1 MQIKSEFFKNVLT
14 LMTGTVVAQLIPV
27 IISPIL
33 TRLYT
38 PDDFAI
44 WALYMSIVMVIISG
58 LSTGNFE
65 FAIIFPKEDNKA
77 IKLIELSILIALSVS
92 IILLILSFIFNH
104 GIGVILKNTAIS
116 SWLYFLPLSVFTLSI
131 LNSFIYW
138 FNRGKDYKTMAINKI
153 IKNAG
158 ISTINLGIGLSGIK
172 KTGLILGQILGDIIA
187 AFILCKKFCKSNQI
201 FKKIDL
207 KEYKKLVKEYKKFP
221 LLTLP
226 TQLLNNLSAQLP
238 VMLIS
243 MWYSSSLTGYYFF
256 SLKILSIPMAFIG
269 TSVSQTFFQ
278 KFNEIKDNKTI
289 HPKVFILKIW
299 SILFLI
305 GIIPLSLIFFFG
317 VDIFSF
323 VFGNEWSK
331 AGQIASILTPMI
343 LVSFI
348 SSPTSTSFII
358 LNEQKYSLIFGIVLL
373 IIRPLAF
380 YIGYINGDFFTGLRL
395 LVVFEILEMFFYNII
410 VWKKLSL
417 KD

>member
-1 MQIKSEFFKNVLT
+1 
-14 LMTGTVVAQLIPV
+14 
-27 IISPIL
+27 
-33 TRLYT
+33 
-38 PDDFAI
+38 
-44 WALYMSIVMVIISG
+44 
-58 LSTGNFE
+58 
-65 FAIIFPKEDNKA
+65 
-77 IKLIELSILIALSVS
+77 
-92 IILLILSFIFNH
+92 
-104 GIGVILKNTAIS
+104 
-116 SWLYFLPLSVFTLSI
+116 
-131 LNSFIYW
+131 
-138 FNRGKDYKTMAINKI
+138 MAINKI

-331 AGQIASILTPMI
+331 AGQIA
-343 LVSFI
+343 
-348 SSPTSTSFII
+348 
-358 LNEQKYSLIFGIVLL
+358 
-373 IIRPLAF
+373 
-380 YIGYINGDFFTGLRL
+380 
-395 LVVFEILEMFFYNII
+395 
-410 VWKKLSL
+410 
-417 KD
+417 